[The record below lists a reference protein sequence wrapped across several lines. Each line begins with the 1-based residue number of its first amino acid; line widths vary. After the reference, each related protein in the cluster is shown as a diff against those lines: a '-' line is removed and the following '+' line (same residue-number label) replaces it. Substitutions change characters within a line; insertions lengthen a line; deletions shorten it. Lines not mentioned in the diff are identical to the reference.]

1 MIIPTCQS
9 AWAWTTLGALVAAL
23 ARALH
28 PVPLVKQ
35 HVSGLPKGEKKGNLE
50 IIRWWMNT
58 WSHVFWMFTTF
69 NNTSQ
74 KTQQKV
80 DAVGSLGICQVTGDF
95 VGAASIEPQMISASA
110 GATMTTVEFR
120 TRRRF
125 LLQCVHGRNIFLCL
139 AQSWL
144 WFLIS
149 PVAFYI
155 HVWNKVIDEFLG
167 CSNPKW
173 LENEILRYPYFPY
186 LSLVGHR
193 SQKASADIFVQGD
206 TPLKYLKNWYGCV
219 CLKTGETYIEPMDL
233 RNCNQTWTVGCWVPL
248 IHIA

>member
-1 MIIPTCQS
+1 MSCILNVHHIQQYIP
-9 AWAWTTLGALVAAL
+9 
-23 ARALH
+23 
-28 PVPLVKQ
+28 
-35 HVSGLPKGEKKGNLE
+35 E
-50 IIRWWMNT
+50 
-58 WSHVFWMFTTF
+58 
-69 NNTSQ
+69 
-74 KTQQKV
+74 TQQKV
-80 DAVGSLGICQVTGDF
+80 DAVQILAHIQSTWDHLGSVCQVTGDF
-95 VGAASIEPQMISASA
+95 VGAASIEPQMISGSA
-110 GATMTTVEFR
+110 NGATMTTVEVR
-120 TRRRF
+120 TLRRRF

-193 SQKASADIFVQGD
+193 SQKASAHIFVQGD
-206 TPLKYLKNWYGCV
+206 TLLKYLKNWYRCV
-219 CLKTGETYIEPMDL
+219 CLKTGETQNPMDL
-233 RNCNQTWTVGCWVPL
+233 RNCN
-248 IHIA
+248 